1 MSTITVYCIT
11 LPIIYILSM
20 IIFEGTPRSFRL
32 TESQLQYL
40 ENAEWSSVWDWT
52 TMKAVVVF
60 WTWVEKIL
68 SFDVWILRRMHR
80 STQLQAEHLEAQH
93 EAHRT
98 TSGSTKQYSV
108 DHNSPNPAHF
118 RNSAIGSIT
127 DLPNYGQMV
136 MRIEQECKQAG
147 SNGLVRWFKMYT
159 FVGQLIST
167 VGKACWGA
175 VVWKYCGF
183 IQVCC
188 GIWTL
193 EGYQA
198 MNFPDRLTQV
208 VLGDDQSEEAKAR
221 LDKVF
226 LSSVKCIVVLRSI
239 LFLAIP
245 TPVTTVFSIFAQSI
259 CDSPFSV
266 CQSFADHIP
275 EYLKIPGYVEA
286 VVRTPFDP
294 HRKCNG
300 QAGSQAPL
308 QPVHL
313 LGHYW
318 NRYPAVVFLG
328 PALAH

>member
-1 MSTITVYCIT
+1 M
-11 LPIIYILSM
+11 LRHLDAGRLSGD
-20 IIFEGTPRSFRL
+20 E
-32 TESQLQYL
+32 
-40 ENAEWSSVWDWT
+40 
-52 TMKAVVVF
+52 
-60 WTWVEKIL
+60 
-68 SFDVWILRRMHR
+68 
-80 STQLQAEHLEAQH
+80 
-93 EAHRT
+93 
-98 TSGSTKQYSV
+98 
-108 DHNSPNPAHF
+108 
-118 RNSAIGSIT
+118 
-127 DLPNYGQMV
+127 
-136 MRIEQECKQAG
+136 
-147 SNGLVRWFKMYT
+147 
-159 FVGQLIST
+159 
-167 VGKACWGA
+167 
-175 VVWKYCGF
+175 
-183 IQVCC
+183 
-188 GIWTL
+188 
-193 EGYQA
+193 
-198 MNFPDRLTQV
+198 FPDRLTQV

-226 LSSVKCIVVLRSI
+226 LSSVKCIVVPRSI

-275 EYLKIPGYVEA
+275 EYLKIPGYGEA

-318 NRYPAVVFLG
+318 NCYPAVVFLG